1 MLKLVRYMRP
11 FVASVILIFALLF
24 VQAMTDL
31 SLPDYMSS
39 IVNVGIQQNG
49 IDQTWP
55 DVLRASRLE
64 QLALLVPDQ
73 ALTELRQA
81 YTVLDRSQLND
92 ADYQAAVV
100 RYPLLAEEPVAELID
115 AGSLSGETRQAI
127 LRALALLTSIEQ
139 GQTGMTGQLP
149 PGTDFFTFL
158 AGLPADTRRQML
170 AEAAQSLDA
179 IPESILRQTATAA
192 VAAEYEKIGVDLAD
206 LQTRFILRTGG
217 LMLLIALLG
226 AACSILVGLLA
237 ARLAAG
243 LARNLRLGV
252 FSRVEHFS
260 SAEFDTFSTAS
271 LITRT
276 TNDIQQ
282 VQMTLVMLLRILF
295 YAPILGTGGVI
306 KVINSNVSMG
316 WIIAVAVAALMTLII
331 VLFNIAVPRFKRIQK
346 LVDRLNL
353 VTREI
358 LSGLMV
364 IRAFNRQPH
373 EERRF
378 DGANQDLTQI
388 NLFVSR
394 LMALTMPVMMLIMN
408 GVSLLIV
415 WVGADQIDQGTMQVG
430 DIMAFMQYTMQ
441 IIMSFLMLSMI
452 FIMLP
457 RASVSAQ
464 RIAEVLAVQPQ
475 IVDPEQPLTFDRER
489 RGQVIFDSV
498 SFRYPNADTDV
509 LHDISLTA
517 RPGETTA
524 IIGSTGCGKSTL
536 VNLIPRFYDVTA
548 GQIRVDGV
556 DIRQVRLHDLRQK
569 IGYIAQKGVLFTG
582 TIEDNI
588 RYGRPDADLDDIR
601 EAAATAQAIDFID
614 ASEDG
619 FATAIAQGGANVSG
633 GQKQRLAIAR
643 ALVKQP
649 EIYIFDDSF
658 SSLDYK
664 TDAALRQALHART
677 SQATVLI
684 VAQRIGTIRHAEQI
698 IVLDQGRI
706 VGRGTHEELLAGC
719 PVYLEIAASQ
729 LSEEELAR

>member
-1 MLKLVRYMRP
+1 
-11 FVASVILIFALLF
+11 
-24 VQAMTDL
+24 
-31 SLPDYMSS
+31 
-39 IVNVGIQQNG
+39 
-49 IDQTWP
+49 
-55 DVLRASRLE
+55 
-64 QLALLVPDQ
+64 
-73 ALTELRQA
+73 
-81 YTVLDRSQLND
+81 
-92 ADYQAAVV
+92 
-100 RYPLLAEEPVAELID
+100 
-115 AGSLSGETRQAI
+115 
-127 LRALALLTSIEQ
+127 
-139 GQTGMTGQLP
+139 
-149 PGTDFFTFL
+149 
-158 AGLPADTRRQML
+158 
-170 AEAAQSLDA
+170 
-179 IPESILRQTATAA
+179 
-192 VAAEYEKIGVDLAD
+192 
-206 LQTRFILRTGG
+206 
-217 LMLLIALLG
+217 
-226 AACSILVGLLA
+226 
-237 ARLAAG
+237 
-243 LARNLRLGV
+243 
-252 FSRVEHFS
+252 
-260 SAEFDTFSTAS
+260 
-271 LITRT
+271 
-276 TNDIQQ
+276 
-282 VQMTLVMLLRILF
+282 
-295 YAPILGTGGVI
+295 
-306 KVINSNVSMG
+306 
-316 WIIAVAVAALMTLII
+316 
-331 VLFNIAVPRFKRIQK
+331 
-346 LVDRLNL
+346 
-353 VTREI
+353 
-358 LSGLMV
+358 
-364 IRAFNRQPH
+364 
-373 EERRF
+373 
-378 DGANQDLTQI
+378 
-388 NLFVSR
+388 
-394 LMALTMPVMMLIMN
+394 
-408 GVSLLIV
+408 
-415 WVGADQIDQGTMQVG
+415 MQVG